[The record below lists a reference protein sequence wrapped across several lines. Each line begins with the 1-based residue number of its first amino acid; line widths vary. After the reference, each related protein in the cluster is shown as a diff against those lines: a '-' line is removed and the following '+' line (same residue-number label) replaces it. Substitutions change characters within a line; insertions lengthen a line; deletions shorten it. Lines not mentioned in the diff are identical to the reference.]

1 LQELFRKV
9 GMMKH
14 PLTKMAVA
22 KAALHI
28 IDLGKMAM
36 PMVAIHIN
44 HFRSCSHLDSGL
56 FHFGYFA

>member
-1 LQELFRKV
+1 
-9 GMMKH
+9 
-14 PLTKMAVA
+14 MAVA

-56 FHFGYFA
+56 FILVTLHNSVCFMMI